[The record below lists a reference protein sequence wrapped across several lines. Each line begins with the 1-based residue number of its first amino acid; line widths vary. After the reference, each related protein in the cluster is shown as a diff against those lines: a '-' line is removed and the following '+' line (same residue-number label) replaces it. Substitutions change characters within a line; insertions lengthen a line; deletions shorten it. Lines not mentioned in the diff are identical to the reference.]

1 MSPQFIPRAW
11 KLMSFLEKTVHSHR
25 RRKKL
30 TLFHYHKTTNILY
43 KQDLIST
50 RKSRGIFTTKIQ
62 RDSEDSAVTC
72 KLFLVQTRHL
82 QVTSTKTH
90 KGKLA
95 KHSPKWKVNNVTT
108 YCIGGRQLCTQAKQT
123 RELVK
128 VDLDTIFTSPT
139 TCVTPSD
146 SLLTV
151 LTPWLAAVQPA
162 TRATNK

>member
-1 MSPQFIPRAW
+1 MSPQFIPPSLKVEVIFGEDCTFTQSEKKNQHFFTTIKPLTFYINKILLA
-11 KLMSFLEKTVHSHR
+11 LEKAEAFSQPKSNGTV
-25 RRKKL
+25 
-30 TLFHYHKTTNILY
+30 
-43 KQDLIST
+43 
-50 RKSRGIFTTKIQ
+50 KIQ
-62 RDSEDSAVTC
+62 PSLASF
-72 KLFLVQTRHL
+72 FLVQTRHL

-151 LTPWLAAVQPA
+151 LTP
-162 TRATNK
+162 